1 MTPIVMIVPVG
12 TKGRSIRLRVPRDTA
27 RWLWRQL
34 GDALGEPKPKPGV
47 SRACAAG
54 AGSPD
59 RPTESKAPAAVAGD
73 RGHHKGE

>member
-34 GDALGEPKPKPGV
+34 SEVLGEPRRKP
-47 SRACAAG
+47 RR
-54 AGSPD
+54 
-59 RPTESKAPAAVAGD
+59 RPRLR
-73 RGHHKGE
+73 RGRWIARSTH